1 MYTCKGFYISHSRTA
16 SAIHLH
22 TGQLCHGVLFL
33 TPPQRSPFPQL
44 LYGFGCNIVSSDQ
57 FSDPSCSMF
66 FQRITFDFSDIVI
79 GPGNTSVLE
88 RAIGELAS
96 RFTMKWQVG
105 SEGGGPRRGGGWGAG
120 ERIGGG

>member
-1 MYTCKGFYISHSRTA
+1 MYPNT
-16 SAIHLH
+16 L
-22 TGQLCHGVLFL
+22 
-33 TPPQRSPFPQL
+33 PPLSLFPQL

-57 FSDPSCSMF
+57 FSDQSSSMF

-105 SEGGGPRRGGGWGAG
+105 REGGGVR
-120 ERIGGG
+120 